1 MRDAPT
7 STRRRFLTIAAGS
20 TVVGLAGCLG
30 GDSGGDPT
38 EEDPMGDDEMT
49 TQSDD
54 GMTDD
59 GMTETDDEMTDDMM
73 SVTFTV
79 TIENVSEKGTITTG
93 DGDEVAVPLSPGAY
107 AIHDDMATAF
117 SPGSAASAG
126 LEALAEDGM
135 PGGYADELAGAE
147 HVAKTGT
154 FTTPDGADGPAPIF
168 PGETY
173 SFDVKAH
180 AGQRLSLATMFVQS
194 NDLFY
199 AFEPTGI
206 PLFEDETP
214 ISGDVTDR
222 LLLWDAGTEENQEP
236 GAGPDQAPRQ
246 SGPDT
251 GPAEDGPV
259 RRIDEVDDMYQYP
272 DTAEVLKVTVTQM

>member
-1 MRDAPT
+1 MSDAPT

-20 TVVGLAGCLG
+20 TLAGLAGCLG
-30 GDSGGDPT
+30 DDTSGNPT
-38 EEDPMGDDEMT
+38 DDEMT
-49 TQSDD
+49 DTDSMTDD

-59 GMTETDDEMTDDMM
+59 GMTDDEMTDTDDMM

-79 TIENVSEKGTITTG
+79 TIENVSEPGTITTG
-93 DGDEVAVPLSPGAY
+93 AGDELPVPLSPGAY
-107 AIHDDMATAF
+107 AVHDDMATAF
-117 SPGSAASAG
+117 SPMSAASAG

-135 PGGYADELAGAE
+135 PDAYAEELLAAE
-147 HVAKTGT
+147 HVKKAGT

-173 SFDVKAH
+173 TFEVEAH

-199 AFEPTGI
+199 AFDPTGI
-206 PLFEDETP
+206 ALFEDEKP
-214 ISGDVTDR
+214 ISGEVTDR
-222 LLLWDAGTEENQEP
+222 LTLWDAGTEQNQEP
-236 GAGPDQAPRQ
+236 GAGADQAPRQ

-251 GPAEDGPV
+251 GPDEMGSV
-259 RRIDEVDDMYQYP
+259 RAIDEVDDMYQYP
-272 DTAEVLKVTVTQM
+272 ATEEVIKVTITQM